1 MFVTTE
7 IWISV
12 PGIPS
17 SMWKKSLLKK
27 WLRRVSATEQY
38 QLWRDCKWS
47 SRIQNRTE
55 LRNLD
60 SHVIYITSFVQVYLD
75 LVVFLKPLLIYS
87 AIRCVDTWCN
97 LSTYMYIHTYL
108 HIYMNEHVNEVIK
121 ILFVELSNCGERDD
135 SLKNAVA
142 KTIYSGR
149 RFLKR
154 PRKSFNKKVLSFQVL
169 SHWKSWTCILP

>member
-1 MFVTTE
+1 M
-7 IWISV
+7 
-12 PGIPS
+12 
-17 SMWKKSLLKK
+17 
-27 WLRRVSATEQY
+27 
-38 QLWRDCKWS
+38 
-47 SRIQNRTE
+47 
-55 LRNLD
+55 
-60 SHVIYITSFVQVYLD
+60 D

-142 KTIYSGR
+142 KNNLFRTQISET
-149 RFLKR
+149 
-154 PRKSFNKKVLSFQVL
+154 PSKKVQ
-169 SHWKSWTCILP
+169 